1 MSYTEEINNGLPP
14 LKKGDRG
21 FQTNG
26 FYLPYNPDLKKR
38 SQELRNNIT
47 QAENKLRYK
56 FLRGKDFNT
65 ARQKIIN
72 NYIVD
77 FYIASKRLVIEIDG
91 DTHRS
96 EEEIKYDKRRTKELE
111 EYGLKVIRFTNNEVY
126 DNFEEVCN
134 RIEDV
139 IEKQKIKTPNP
150 LSNKGGNHEDDQ
162 KLSNKESDYGND
174 QKEKSIVPI
183 NNAFNPQFYNLKKTF
198 SNLELFRRIDDT
210 GFLPKILEKLGY

>member
-1 MSYTEEINNGLPP
+1 
-14 LKKGDRG
+14 
-21 FQTNG
+21 
-26 FYLPYNPDLKKR
+26 
-38 SQELRNNIT
+38 
-47 QAENKLRYK
+47 
-56 FLRGKDFNT
+56 
-65 ARQKIIN
+65 
-72 NYIVD
+72 
-77 FYIASKRLVIEIDG
+77 
-91 DTHRS
+91 
-96 EEEIKYDKRRTKELE
+96 
-111 EYGLKVIRFTNNEVY
+111 VY

-210 GFLPKILEKLGY
+210 